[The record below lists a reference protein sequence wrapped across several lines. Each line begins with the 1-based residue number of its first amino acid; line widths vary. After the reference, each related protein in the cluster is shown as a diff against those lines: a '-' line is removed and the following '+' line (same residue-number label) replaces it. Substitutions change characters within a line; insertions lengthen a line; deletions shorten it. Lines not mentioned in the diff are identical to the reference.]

1 MNKLISNE
9 GEDLHLIHDV
19 PLPPGKMDAKT
30 LNAAMD
36 AGT

>member
-9 GEDLHLIHDV
+9 GEDHRLIRGA
-19 PLPPGKMDAKT
+19 PLLSGKMDAKT